1 MKRIG
6 MIALL
11 FGVLVAG
18 SALAYGFHSEEERTA
33 IQEAVENKDYD
44 AWKAAME
51 AAINEENFDRII
63 EQHQRHADMLS
74 RRTAIQEAFENKDY
88 DAYIEAVGTQITEE
102 EFLKMA
108 EDRMMPG
115 IGMRMRGTGI
125 SRCTLP

>member
-33 IQEAVENKDYD
+33 IQEAV
-44 AWKAAME
+44 
-51 AAINEENFDRII
+51 
-63 EQHQRHADMLS
+63 
-74 RRTAIQEAFENKDY
+74 ENKDY